1 MPLTGFRWR
10 IQPKFW
16 LLRPL
21 STLPP
26 VRSWYEFFFTLSLIL
41 FLLFQNQEIYF
52 TSNYVCISTFILIHN
67 PSLQK
72 IFSIVPAEIPLW
84 LLLAL
89 KWLVLLILESLLSSL
104 AYVLY
109 FEVIKI
115 IVLGRLRKSFV
126 GDSKRLKYFD
136 AATTLVRNYI
146 LTWAFQEPLS

>member
-1 MPLTGFRWR
+1 MKNSAKILVVTTLVNPSTGKILIW
-10 IQPKFW
+10 I
-16 LLRPL
+16 LLHIV
-21 STLPP
+21 TH
-26 VRSWYEFFFTLSLIL
+26 T
-41 FLLFQNQEIYF
+41 FLVIPEPRNELHL

-72 IFSIVPAEIPLW
+72 IVSIVPAEIPLW

-89 KWLVLLILESLLSSL
+89 KGLVLLILESLLSSL

-136 AATTLVRNYI
+136 AATTLVRNDI
-146 LTWAFQEPLS
+146 LTWAFQEPPS

>member
-1 MPLTGFRWR
+1 M
-10 IQPKFW
+10 
-16 LLRPL
+16 
-21 STLPP
+21 
-26 VRSWYEFFFTLSLIL
+26 
-41 FLLFQNQEIYF
+41 
-52 TSNYVCISTFILIHN
+52 
-67 PSLQK
+67 
-72 IFSIVPAEIPLW
+72 PAEIPLW

-146 LTWAFQEPLS
+146 LTWAFQELPS